1 MNTTQSANDKVFQI
15 IDNILLGTVGAEAT
29 RLIYVNLERRYSLK
43 QCEISNNIDVFTE
56 GLEDF
61 LNGAALPIENKI
73 LNDILVACNFES
85 SVTLQM
91 AVPEEYDSP
100 DQGRVAT

>member
-1 MNTTQSANDKVFQI
+1 VNTTQSANDKVFQI

-85 SVTLQM
+85 GVTLQM
-91 AVPEEYDSP
+91 AVPEEYDSAS
-100 DQGRVAT
+100 QGRVAT